1 MLSYSLDDNIQVF
14 EFLDLIQIVF
24 RKLGFELDQIEH
36 NLSVFMVYLCD
47 RIISDIDQSDG
58 VLKIFKKLDQIDV
71 MQFYDVSN
79 WRRLNIDLYN
89 IYTFEETAYF
99 KVLSLNNYQEF
110 AVNFAMEFKGELQN
124 KR

>member
-1 MLSYSLDDNIQVF
+1 
-14 EFLDLIQIVF
+14 
-24 RKLGFELDQIEH
+24 
-36 NLSVFMVYLCD
+36 MV
-47 RIISDIDQSDG
+47 
-58 VLKIFKKLDQIDV
+58 KIFKKLDQIDV

-110 AVNFAMEFKGELQN
+110 AVNFAMEFKGE
-124 KR
+124 